1 MPRNASGTFSLVSG
15 NPVVSGTLIDATW
28 ANNTLNDIANEMTDS
43 LSRSGEGGMLAP
55 LRLTDGVQAT
65 PGLGFTNE
73 PGSGIYRAGTNEWWS
88 VAGGAQVQQHT
99 ANGAVTRFAAGAV
112 GTPSLSAFGDVNTG
126 LWVPAADTLAASV
139 GGVEA
144 LRVSSAG
151 VLSLVNNP
159 TLSGGTANGVLYLNG
174 SKAATSGSALTF
186 DGTTLIASAGSPVVR
201 ATASTTGALYG
212 FEFNGGALDAFIK
225 AQPSNAEL
233 RLSSGRSAG
242 WGGFMSFYTDTSER
256 MRLDL
261 NGNLGIGTSSPGA
274 RLDVVTGTA
283 RWRISNDGSGN
294 IIDEVLDS
302 TGAAYRDYKLYGL
315 NLISYTSGAERMR
328 LDTSGNLGIGTS
340 SPSQRLHLVGGNYR
354 QNDAT
359 NSFGFEM
366 QNGTGTSRI
375 VTISGGSAFAIQSGN
390 NGVDYLNL
398 DGNGSVT
405 IGSNVVATNA
415 TNGFLYVPTCA
426 GVPTGTPTAKSGY
439 APIVVDTTNNRWYFY
454 SGGAWRNAG
463 P

>member
-43 LSRSGEGGMLAP
+43 LSRSGQGGMLAP

-73 PGSGIYRAGTNEWWS
+73 PGSGLYRAGTNEWWS

-126 LWVPAADTLAASV
+126 LWFPAADTLAASV
-139 GGVEA
+139 GGVEGWRLNSTGLGIGTSSPGA
-144 LRVSSAG
+144 PLNVKKNSAG
-151 VLSLVNNP
+151 AVVEMLRLTNDGPGAGSMSKI
-159 TLSGGTANGVLYLNG
+159 TFDASGTAYAAITGGFGTGGPQIKFELPT
-174 SKAATSGSALTF
+174 ATSGSWDWIYQT
-186 DGTTLIASAGSPVVR
+186 TTL
-201 ATASTTGALYG
+201 ATL
-212 FEFNGGALDAFIK
+212 L
-225 AQPSNAEL
+225 
-233 RLSSGRSAG
+233 
-242 WGGFMSFYTDTSER
+242 TS
-256 MRLDL
+256 
-261 NGNLGIGTSSPGA
+261 GNLGIGTSSPGA

-294 IIDEVLDS
+294 IINEVLDS

-315 NLISYTSGAERMR
+315 NLISYTSGTERMR
-328 LDTSGNLGIGTS
+328 LDSSGNLGIGTS
-340 SPSQRLHLVGGNYR
+340 SPGYKLDVNGAVQATDYR
-354 QNDAT
+354 AVAAST
-359 NSFGFEM
+359 LFV
-366 QNGTGTSRI
+366 TG
-375 VTISGGSAFAIQSGN
+375 
-390 NGVDYLNL
+390 D
-398 DGNGSVT
+398 SVT
-405 IGSNVVATNA
+405 IRTTGAANRLTIDANGSTTIGVASLA
-415 TNGFLYVPTCA
+415 TTAVDGFLYVPTCA
-426 GVPTGTPTAKSGY
+426 GVPTGTPTAKTGY

-454 SGGAWRNAG
+454 SNGAWRNAG